1 MKKAGIFLLG
11 FLTVLVGCERA
22 LEENPKDF
30 IAPSNFYK
38 TQSDAEAAIAGVY
51 STNTGTEG
59 DIYDTYFHFDLLH
72 ADYTISKGSWTSIG
86 NIDQVLDPT
95 QAAKPTGIWANF
107 YNRINRANVVL
118 ERVPEIENMSEDVR
132 IRILAEARFIR
143 AMYYLNLVRDFGPI
157 PLRSSS
163 MADLSAIGAPRASLD
178 EIYGLIV
185 DDLEIAENDL
195 PETVGSQTRRAS
207 KWAAKLLLAQAY
219 LDRELWDRA
228 AAKADEI
235 INSGEYE
242 LIQVEKQED
251 FYKVFAVET
260 STEDIMSL
268 HFSPTASTSFI
279 HTFHGSGTP
288 YNKGTVFGFYNVP
301 NMNSFLATWNDADL
315 RKHFNLYSSYI
326 DESGNEVSILNTAEP
341 VRFKKFIK
349 NENGI
354 ALYSIPLLRYAEAF
368 LIYAEAAC
376 MAEGGPSDL
385 ALERLNIIKRRA
397 YGYDLGTPS
406 PADFPSGMAMN
417 EFRDAVIQERAYEFI
432 LEPRRW
438 WDLRRTGKAK
448 EILTQAKGKPLIDER
463 LLYPLPQT
471 EIDNNP
477 SLTPDD
483 QNPGY

>member
-1 MKKAGIFLLG
+1 MKNAGVFILVLLSV
-11 FLTVLVGCERA
+11 FTGCNDI
-22 LEENPKDF
+22 LEENPKNF

-38 TQSDAEAAIAGVY
+38 TQSDAEAAIDGVY
-51 STNTGTEG
+51 STNTSTEG

-95 QAAKPTGIWANF
+95 QAARPRGIWANF

-118 ERVPEIENMSEDVR
+118 ERVPEIANMDEQVR
-132 IRILAEARFIR
+132 TRILAEARFMR

-157 PLRSSS
+157 PLRTSSLT
-163 MADLSAIGAPRASLD
+163 DLSTISAPRASRD
-178 EIYGLIV
+178 EVYGLII

-195 PETVGSQTRRAS
+195 PGTVGGQTRRAS
-207 KWAAKLLLAQAY
+207 KWVAKLLLAQAY
-219 LDRELWDRA
+219 LDREEWSLA
-228 AAKADEI
+228 AAKADEVI
-235 INSGEYE
+235 TSGEYA
-242 LIQVEKQED
+242 LVQVNAQED
-251 FYKVFAVET
+251 FYNVFAVET
-260 STEDIMSL
+260 STEDMMSL

-288 YNKGTVFGFYNVP
+288 YNKGTVYGFYNVP
-301 NMNSFLATWNDADL
+301 NMNSFLATWDDQDL
-315 RKHFNLYSSYI
+315 RKSFNLYSSYV
-326 DESGNEVSILNTAEP
+326 DENGEEVSILNTAEP

-349 NENGI
+349 DPNGI
-354 ALYSIPLLRYAEAF
+354 AVYSIPLYRFVEAF

-376 MAEGGPSDL
+376 MAEGGPTDL
-385 ALERLNIIKRRA
+385 ALERLNVVKRRA
-397 YGYDLGTPS
+397 YGYDIDGPS
-406 PADFPSGMAMN
+406 PIDFPSGMTMN
-417 EFRDAVIQERAYEFI
+417 EFRDTVIQERAYEFI

-448 EILTQAKGKPLIDER
+448 EVISQAKGKQLIDER
-463 LLYPLPQT
+463 LLYPIPQT

-477 SLTPDD
+477 ALTPAD